1 MATQEDGGQ
10 VYLTH
15 DKTTGENKETALPN
29 AAQRRKKKEKKEK
42 KKKGR
47 QQRGCETLCGAGC
60 EASLGLAR
68 LSWHETEKKKTREKE
83 TLMIP

>member
-29 AAQRRKKKEKKEK
+29 AAQRRKKK
-42 KKKGR
+42 
-47 QQRGCETLCGAGC
+47 
-60 EASLGLAR
+60 
-68 LSWHETEKKKTREKE
+68 REKRKEEKRE
-83 TLMIP
+83 TAKGM